1 MENKRVLV
9 IIPTFDELENLTK
22 LLPRVLEK
30 NINIHVLIVDDN
42 SPDGTAKWVREQT
55 ESDERIKLI
64 ERERKMGLGTAYI
77 TGFKYALQNGYDY
90 IFEMDADFSHDP
102 KEIKNFL
109 REMKNYDLV
118 LGSRYKIG
126 VNVINWPLRRLM
138 LSLFANAY
146 TRFVTGMPIHDAT
159 SGFKCFRKK
168 H

>member
-64 ERERKMGLGTAYI
+64 EREKKMGLGTAYI

-109 REMKNYDLV
+109 REMKNY
-118 LGSRYKIG
+118 
-126 VNVINWPLRRLM
+126 
-138 LSLFANAY
+138 
-146 TRFVTGMPIHDAT
+146 
-159 SGFKCFRKK
+159 SG
-168 H
+168 